1 MHACKDRSNLLP
13 NLRNI
18 VGSSVKLRSIDEQ
31 LFTMPISEGKWS
43 VRDIVVHI
51 MMWDKNCVQ
60 KTLKNM
66 VDGEQVE
73 LEEEADPQSLNE
85 RSVEYGR
92 TLTPQEALD
101 QSLYHRSDLISNSA
115 VSRENIRN
123 GESSNKFHGAF
134 DLY

>member
-1 MHACKDRSNLLP
+1 MQRSQQLIAQLAEYS
-13 NLRNI
+13 RFI
-18 VGSSVKLRSIDEQ
+18 VKLRSIDEQ

-101 QSLYHRSDLISNSA
+101 QSLYHRSDLISKLS
-115 VSRENIRN
+115 SLPGKTFRN